1 MLLLG
6 SQQLCG
12 TLKEFLARTVVV
24 VPSLGRHSLPQLA
37 LLVSKAASIT

>member
-24 VPSLGRHSLPQLA
+24 VPFGAPLFAQLA